1 MDEITDITDYIQD
14 AAGSTA
20 DVIFGHAKDDDLGDK
35 INVTVIATGF
45 ASTPLTGFEKAP
57 ARNVTTLEEEKAVE
71 IKAPLDSPTQKNPWA
86 GAKEVEKKEE
96 VEDEP
101 FLKSEVE
108 EPATESWNVE
118 PVATPQK
125 EMKFDW
131 ESKAAEAPVESKSED
146 EVKRYVLEDDMD
158 DVDLD
163 ATVAP
168 IKKALTPEEQ
178 QRRSQERLARIQQ
191 YTQKLKKA
199 DGIQEFENEPAYV
212 RRNVQLDESIP
223 SNEDNSSRFS
233 VSKDDNG
240 TSLNGNNS
248 FLHDNVD

>member
-1 MDEITDITDYIQD
+1 
-14 AAGSTA
+14 
-20 DVIFGHAKDDDLGDK
+20 DVIFGHAKDDELGDK

-45 ASTPLTGFEKAP
+45 SSTPLTGFEKAP
-57 ARNVTTLEEEKAVE
+57 KRNVTTLEEEKAVE
-71 IKAPLDSPTQKNPWA
+71 IKTPMDSPTQKNPWA
-86 GAKEVEKKEE
+86 GAKEVQA
-96 VEDEP
+96 EDEP

-108 EPATESWNVE
+108 EPAADSWNVE
-118 PVATPQK
+118 PVAATPTEEPQK
-125 EMKFDW
+125 EMNFDW
-131 ESKAAEAPVESKSED
+131 EAKKAEAPVERKVEE

-163 ATVAP
+163 ATAAP
-168 IKKALTPEEQ
+168 VKKALTAEEQ

-212 RRNVQLDESIP
+212 RRNVQLDESTP

-233 VSKDDNG
+233 VSKDENG